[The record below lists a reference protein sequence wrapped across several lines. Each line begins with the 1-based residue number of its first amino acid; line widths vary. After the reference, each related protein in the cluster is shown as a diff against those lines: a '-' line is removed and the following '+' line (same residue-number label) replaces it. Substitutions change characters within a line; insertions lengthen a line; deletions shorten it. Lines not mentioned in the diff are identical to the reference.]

1 VPPLNEAEN
10 KFFQSRGAEV
20 DASLS
25 APAAEP
31 EPTGEADPA
40 APAAS
45 SQTAAPAPATAAAPE
60 VKPAD
65 PVAQQAQ
72 QAPQVPIS
80 ALHEERRRRAEAE
93 QTARALQQQIEQFQR
108 AVQQAQTPEPPDPNE
123 DPVGA
128 LRYQNEQLSAQL
140 QQVLEWRAQQDRAAQ
155 QQSAY
160 AALTERV
167 NASEQSFRQAH
178 PDYDQASQHLLET
191 QDRFLQAFYPDPNV
205 RALVLRQ
212 QAANVLAQAV
222 QQGRDPAQVLYDAAR
237 NVGYTGAAAG
247 TAAGAA
253 AAPAVAPAQGQAQAA
268 AEVVKTIEKGL
279 KQQTT
284 IGSGGATPPS
294 EMTPQMLAG
303 LSGAEFQEGWKKM
316 FGRR

>member
-25 APAAEP
+25 APAPEP
-31 EPTGEADPA
+31 EPTGDADPA
-40 APAAS
+40 APTAG
-45 SQTAAPAPATAAAPE
+45 SQTAAPTPAPAAAPE
-60 VKPAD
+60 VKAAD
-65 PVAQQAQ
+65 PAAQQAQ

-108 AVQQAQTPEPPDPNE
+108 AVQEAQAPQAPDPNE

-128 LRYQNEQLSAQL
+128 LRYQNEQLTAQL
-140 QQVLEWRAQQDRAAQ
+140 QQVIEWRAQQERAAQ

-167 NASEQSFRQAH
+167 NASEQAFRQAH
-178 PDYDQASQHLLET
+178 PDYDQASQHLLDA
-191 QDRFLQAFYPDPNV
+191 QDRFLQSFYPDPNV
-205 RALVLRQ
+205 RAQVLRQ
-212 QAANVLAQAV
+212 QATNVLAQAI

-237 NVGYTGAAAG
+237 NVGYTGAAA
-247 TAAGAA
+247 AAGAA
-253 AAPAVAPAQGQAQAA
+253 PAVTPAQGQAQAA